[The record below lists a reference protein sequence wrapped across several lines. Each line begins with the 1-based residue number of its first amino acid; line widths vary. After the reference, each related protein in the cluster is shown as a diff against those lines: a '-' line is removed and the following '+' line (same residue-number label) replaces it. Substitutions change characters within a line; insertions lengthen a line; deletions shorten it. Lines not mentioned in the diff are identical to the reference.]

1 MDNTRDSGVSW
12 LHRFAALV
20 ACATFGLIIAGA
32 LVTSNEAGLSV
43 PDWPTDFGKFQIPPM
58 VGGIKFEITH
68 RLIAGTVA
76 LLTIALALW
85 LWRSKSPRYVKI
97 LGGIAVLA
105 VIAQAVLGGIGVLF
119 YLPRL
124 VTIGHATLAQI
135 FFSLAVSLALF
146 TRTDWRWDEHKVPDI
161 TSPSLRGMALFTT
174 AAVFVQVVM
183 GAAFRY
189 NSFGIAPHFIGGV
202 VVMLLVLYLF
212 EMVFNK
218 YSDVQGLKIPA
229 VLLVEVVV
237 LQFFLGIV
245 AYAMK
250 LDAAGAPQPLPGVVI
265 ITTTHVAVGAL
276 VVASSLFMT
285 YQVFKYVAPR
295 RAEHAVAADA
305 RKVTA

>member
-1 MDNTRDSGVSW
+1 MDDHRDTGVSW
-12 LHRFAALV
+12 LHRYAAFV
-20 ACATFGLIIAGA
+20 ACMTFGLIIAGA
-32 LVTSNEAGLSV
+32 LVTSNDAGLSV
-43 PDWPTDFGKFQIPPM
+43 PDWPTDFGKFQIPRM
-58 VGGIKFEITH
+58 VGGVKFEITH
-68 RLIAGTVA
+68 RLIAGTVS

-97 LGGIAVLA
+97 LGGISVLT
-105 VIAQAVLGGIGVLF
+105 VIAQAVLGGINVLF
-119 YLPRL
+119 YLPHAA
-124 VTIGHATLAQI
+124 TIGHATLAEI

-146 TRTDWRWDEHKVPDI
+146 TRTDWRWDETKVPDI
-161 TSPSLRGMALFTT
+161 TSPSLRGLAVFTT

-189 NSFGIAPHFIGGV
+189 NEFGIAPHFVGGV
-202 VVMLLVLYLF
+202 TVMIAVLWLF
-212 EMVFNK
+212 ETVFNK
-218 YSDVQGLKIPA
+218 YSEVSGLKIPA

-237 LQFFLGIV
+237 LQFFLGIIT
-245 AYAMK
+245 YAMK

-295 RAEHAVAADA
+295 RAEETVAADA